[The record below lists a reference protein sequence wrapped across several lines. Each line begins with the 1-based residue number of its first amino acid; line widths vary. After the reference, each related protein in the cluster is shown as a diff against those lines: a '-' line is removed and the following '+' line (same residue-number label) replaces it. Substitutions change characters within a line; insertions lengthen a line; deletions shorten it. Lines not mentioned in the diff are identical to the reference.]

1 MRTLLLMSL
10 SFLLIS
16 CQSEQTDTLQE
27 KTFQA
32 LKVFPQ
38 PLGIE
43 SVNMINKNGEETV
56 FQSLKGNYSVVFF
69 GFTNC
74 PDICP
79 TTLLDM
85 QKINK
90 KLTAT
95 GHIPPQFVFISV
107 DPERDTAENLKQ
119 YIGYFNPEFKALTA
133 TPENLQKLAAQ
144 LGVAFMVEKHEP
156 GAQVYNVDH
165 TAAWF
170 VLNESADRIGI
181 FTTPHE
187 VDVITADLIELME

>member
-1 MRTLLLMSL
+1 MRTLLLMIL

-16 CQSEQTDTLQE
+16 CQSEQTDALQD
-27 KTFQA
+27 KTFQT

-38 PLGIE
+38 PLVIE
-43 SVNMINKNGEETV
+43 PVDMINKKGEKTNIHA
-56 FQSLKGNYSVVFF
+56 LKGNYSVIFF

-90 KLTAT
+90 KLISA
-95 GHIPPQFVFISV
+95 GHPSPQFVFISV
-107 DPERDTAENLKQ
+107 DPERDTAATLEQ
-119 YIGYFNPEFKALTA
+119 YIGYFNPDFKALTA
-133 TPENLQKLAAQ
+133 EPENLQKLAAQ
-144 LGVAFMVEKHEP
+144 LGVAFRVEPHEA
-156 GAQVYNVDH
+156 GIQVYNVDH

-170 VLNESADRIGI
+170 VLNEDANRIGI

-187 VDVITADLIELME
+187 VDVITADLIKLME

>member
-1 MRTLLLMSL
+1 MRTLLLTSL
-10 SFLLIS
+10 CFLLVS
-16 CQSEQTDTLQE
+16 CQSEQNDGLQD

-38 PLGIE
+38 PLVIE
-43 SVNMINKNGEETV
+43 SVNMVNKNAADTN
-56 FQSLKGNYSVVFF
+56 FQSLRGNYSLVFF

-85 QKINK
+85 QKINN
-90 KLTAT
+90 KLLAV
-95 GHIPPQFVFISV
+95 GKPAPQFVFISV
-107 DPERDTAENLKQ
+107 DPERDTPETLKQ
-119 YIGYFNPEFKALTA
+119 YIGYFNPDFKALTA

-144 LGVAFMVEKHEP
+144 LGVAFRVEPHEA

-170 VLNESADRIGI
+170 VLNENADRIGI

-187 VDVITADLIELME
+187 VDVIAADLIELME